1 MSKFYNESNKEIII
15 NLSEDKLIGVGCFG
29 VVYRLNENEC
39 FKRFNSKEPRGANY
53 EELVFIRNL
62 NLKNF
67 YKIYDF
73 VFDNNDILK
82 GYTMKYYNNEKIDIL
97 TMPTE
102 YTLDNLYNIYSSVL
116 KITDN
121 NIYLNDMGEHNIIM
135 DNNKITIID
144 ADWYSFNTF
153 ESKKAL
159 LYSNIVEL
167 RYLFEEIYTNA
178 LEEYHDTYIDE
189 SSEFIISNLF
199 KKINKFTGIENFC
212 RKLERYKYPIDY
224 IKKLSRRR

>member
-1 MSKFYNESNKEIII
+1 
-15 NLSEDKLIGVGCFG
+15 
-29 VVYRLNENEC
+29 
-39 FKRFNSKEPRGANY
+39 
-53 EELVFIRNL
+53 
-62 NLKNF
+62 
-67 YKIYDF
+67 
-73 VFDNNDILK
+73 
-82 GYTMKYYNNEKIDIL
+82 
-97 TMPTE
+97 
-102 YTLDNLYNIYSSVL
+102 
-116 KITDN
+116 
-121 NIYLNDMGEHNIIM
+121 M